1 MASIVISKKQYLEC
15 LHLYQGSFNPVKEFM
30 NQEEINSV
38 AKKMILP
45 NKKIFP
51 LPIFFDVSKKN
62 IKNSLSKLL
71 FTENFQIIFWKIE
84 IFRI

>member
-45 NKKIFP
+45 NIRT
-51 LPIFFDVSKKN
+51 VRN
-62 IKNSLSKLL
+62 IQANH
-71 FTENFQIIFWKIE
+71 
-84 IFRI
+84 